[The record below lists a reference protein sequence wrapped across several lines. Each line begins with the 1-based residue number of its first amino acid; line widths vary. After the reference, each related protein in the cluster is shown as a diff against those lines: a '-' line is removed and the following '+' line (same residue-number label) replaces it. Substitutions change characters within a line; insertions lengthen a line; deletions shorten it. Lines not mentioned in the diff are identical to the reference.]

1 VKADKPGW
9 RELPEGGLLV
19 VPGSSEEY
27 ATGDWR
33 TRRPVIDMDK
43 CTQCLLCWVY
53 CPDSSIVTADGK
65 IVDVDLEHCKGCG
78 ICARECPPKVSA
90 ISMVPEE

>member
-1 VKADKPGW
+1 MKGDKPGW
-9 RELPEGGLLV
+9 KELPEGAVIV

-27 ATGDWR
+27 TTGDWR
-33 TRRPVIDMDK
+33 TKRPVIDMDK
-43 CTQCLLCWVY
+43 CTHCLLCWVY
-53 CPDSSIVTADGK
+53 CPDSSILAVDGK
-65 IVDVDLEHCKGCG
+65 IVGVDLAHCKGCG

>member
-1 VKADKPGW
+1 MKADKPGW

-33 TRRPVIDMDK
+33 TKRPVIDMNK
-43 CTQCLLCWVY
+43 CTHCLLCWVY
-53 CPDSSIVTADGK
+53 CPDSSILAVDGK
-65 IVDVDLEHCKGCG
+65 IVGVDLEHCKGCG